1 MSIGT
6 ESSIVLH
13 LNSAFASAQLSTGLT
28 TNFIYNLKES
38 VEVPNHE
45 MCQVSLYS
53 ATIPYSFYNVN
64 STNNQ
69 FRVTMNDG
77 DDEKTS
83 TMTIPKGNYTATS
96 LKDKFISVVK
106 ASTEPLIASLV
117 FDIEYDRVTFKYNMK
132 QTNVVEYLKV
142 NFITSGDIF
151 GFANN
156 TDIDFDP
163 LGNATVVGSKCA
175 DLSDSVRGLYIRQ
188 NLTSKSTLD
197 NETGTFSNILARIPI
212 ETNPG
217 GIIFYNPHNS
227 IHRSNTW
234 LHSISSVGIKL
245 TNDTNAPIDL
255 NGLHFSVSLLVS
267 FVPYRSKLPQRIEV
281 ARQQRIEGLSKR
293 IEGLSKAETKKA
305 KEKKKGKEK
314 GKGKKKR

>member
-13 LNSAFASAQLSTGLT
+13 LNSAFASSQLSTGLT

-69 FRVTMNDG
+69 FRVTMADG
-77 DDEKTS
+77 DDPKTS

-117 FDIEYDRVTFKYNMK
+117 FDIEYDRVTFKYNIK
-132 QTNVVEYLKV
+132 QTTVVEYLRV
-142 NFITSGDIF
+142 NFITCGDIF
-151 GFANN
+151 GFTNN
-156 TDIDFDP
+156 LDIDFVAI
-163 LGNATVVGSKCA
+163 LGVATVTGTKCA

-281 ARQQRIEGLSKR
+281 ATQQRIEGL
-293 IEGLSKAETKKA
+293 LKAEGEKA
-305 KEKKKGKEK
+305 QKKK
-314 GKGKKKR
+314 KGKKKR

>member
-1 MSIGT
+1 M
-6 ESSIVLH
+6 
-13 LNSAFASAQLSTGLT
+13 A
-28 TNFIYNLKES
+28 
-38 VEVPNHE
+38 
-45 MCQVSLYS
+45 
-53 ATIPYSFYNVN
+53 
-64 STNNQ
+64 
-69 FRVTMNDG
+69 DG
-77 DDEKTS
+77 DDPKTS

-132 QTNVVEYLKV
+132 QTTVVEYLRV
-142 NFITSGDIF
+142 NFITCGDIF
-151 GFANN
+151 GFTNN
-156 TDIDFDP
+156 LDIDFVAI
-163 LGNATVVGSKCA
+163 LGVATVTGTKCA

-281 ARQQRIEGLSKR
+281 ATQQRIEGL
-293 IEGLSKAETKKA
+293 LKAEGEKA
-305 KEKKKGKEK
+305 QKKK
-314 GKGKKKR
+314 KGKKKR

>member
-13 LNSAFASAQLSTGLT
+13 LNSAFASSQLSTGLT

-69 FRVTMNDG
+69 FRVTMADG
-77 DDEKTS
+77 DDPKTS

-117 FDIEYDRVTFKYNMK
+117 FDIEYDRVTFKYNIK
-132 QTNVVEYLKV
+132 QTTVVEYLRV
-142 NFITSGDIF
+142 NFITCGDIF
-151 GFANN
+151 GFTNN
-156 TDIDFDP
+156 LDIDFVAI
-163 LGNATVVGSKCA
+163 LGVATVTGTKCA

-267 FVPYRSKLPQRIEV
+267 FVPYRSKLPRRIDV
-281 ARQQRIEGLSKR
+281 ARQQRIEGLSKA
-293 IEGLSKAETKKA
+293 EGEKAQ
-305 KEKKKGKEK
+305 KKKK

>member
-13 LNSAFASAQLSTGLT
+13 LNSAFASSQLSTGLT

-117 FDIEYDRVTFKYNMK
+117 FDIEYDRVTFKYNIK
-132 QTNVVEYLKV
+132 QTTVVEYLRV
-142 NFITSGDIF
+142 NFITCGDIF
-151 GFANN
+151 GF
-156 TDIDFDP
+156 
-163 LGNATVVGSKCA
+163 
-175 DLSDSVRGLYIRQ
+175 
-188 NLTSKSTLD
+188 
-197 NETGTFSNILARIPI
+197 
-212 ETNPG
+212 TN
-217 GIIFYNPHNS
+217 
-227 IHRSNTW
+227 
-234 LHSISSVGIKL
+234 
-245 TNDTNAPIDL
+245 
-255 NGLHFSVSLLVS
+255 
-267 FVPYRSKLPQRIEV
+267 
-281 ARQQRIEGLSKR
+281 
-293 IEGLSKAETKKA
+293 
-305 KEKKKGKEK
+305 
-314 GKGKKKR
+314 

>member
-69 FRVTMNDG
+69 FQVTVKNWLV
-77 DDEKTS
+77 EEIS
-83 TMTIPKGNYTATS
+83 TLTIPKGNYTATS
-96 LKDKFISVVK
+96 LKDKFISVMK

-132 QTNVVEYLKV
+132 QTTAVEYLKV

-151 GFANN
+151 GFTNN

-163 LGNATVVGSKCA
+163 LGVATVVGSKCA

-245 TNDTNAPIDL
+245 TNDTNAPVDL

-267 FVPYRSKLPQRIEV
+267 FVPYRSKLPQRMEV
-281 ARQQRIEGLSKR
+281 ARQQRIEGLSKA
-293 IEGLSKAETKKA
+293 EGKKA
-305 KEKKKGKEK
+305 KEKKKGK
-314 GKGKKKR
+314 GKKKR

>member
-13 LNSAFASAQLSTGLT
+13 LNSAFASVQLSTGLT

-69 FRVTMNDG
+69 FRVTVKETG
-77 DDEKTS
+77 QTEKIS
-83 TMTIPKGNYTATS
+83 IMTIPKGNYTATS
-96 LKDKFISVVK
+96 LKDKFISTVS
-106 ASTEPLIASLV
+106 ASAESLVASLI

-132 QTNVVEYLKV
+132 QTHVIPAVEYIKV
-142 NFITSGDIF
+142 KFITSGDIF
-151 GFANN
+151 GFTNN
-156 TDIDFDP
+156 TDIDFV
-163 LGNATVVGSKCA
+163 GAATVVGSKCA

-267 FVPYRSKLPQRIEV
+267 FVPYRPKLPQRMEV
-281 ARQQRIEGLSKR
+281 ARQQRIEGLSKA
-293 IEGLSKAETKKA
+293 EGKKA
-305 KEKKKGKEK
+305 KEKKKGK
-314 GKGKKKR
+314 GKKKR